1 MAQARGNENIEK
13 VEDLALSQEDKPKRI
28 DQLLRFAYT
37 EQFTSMSSSNSLNN
51 VVRIQ
56 SSCPRFRSRQFSKV
70 K

>member
-51 VVRIQ
+51 VV
-56 SSCPRFRSRQFSKV
+56 
-70 K
+70 